1 MGLCVSAEIMT
12 LGTTVH
18 LSKPWRSDHRRGESH
33 RVVSKFPCRSKTAFM
48 KKPQRLEKTRPRAMF
63 KIGCRHST
71 TDSTK
76 EACAPDRKGFM
87 PLSSPSLVDTEFL
100 MRPSTLDTLEEEK
113 EIEKKKKEDELD
125 EEFSAKGEQVTLGH
139 IDSHCLVL
147 VERDNVNKK
156 TSTICWLFS
165 MY

>member
-113 EIEKKKKEDELD
+113 EIEKKKRKM
-125 EEFSAKGEQVTLGH
+125 
-139 IDSHCLVL
+139 
-147 VERDNVNKK
+147 N
-156 TSTICWLFS
+156 
-165 MY
+165 